1 MTVRVRIVVSLRR
14 VVSVIVVDMIP
25 VQKGGDMT
33 KTQLLA
39 TAITEMIS
47 LRDKIKPEDLVDMIL
62 AICFEVR
69 END

>member
-1 MTVRVRIVVSLRR
+1 MVSLRR

-62 AICFEVR
+62 ATCFEVR